1 MKFKSTK
8 TTESKIILA
17 NDHYA
22 AVTYDCSDIEADEN
36 GVIKAGTI
44 LPANDG
50 TAVGVLLDDVDKNS
64 NPNGTIVVHGFI
76 REDRMP
82 AEPTAA
88 AVSALDFFRNC
99 Q

>member
-1 MKFKSTK
+1 MKFNNTK
-8 TTESKIILA
+8 IAENKIILA

-36 GVIKAGTI
+36 GIIKAGTV

-50 TAVGVLLDDVDKNS
+50 TAEGVLLDDVDKDS

-76 REDRMP
+76 RKDRMP
-82 AEPTAA
+82 TAPAETAVA
-88 AVSALDFFRNC
+88 ALGLIKFI
-99 Q
+99 